1 MCVCVCVWHTCM
13 SHVCCSISLISET
26 YTKVQEQ
33 SEALK
38 LTHRA
43 RLILEVV
50 VACDSAGICVCLS
63 VRRRRRFGRP
73 FARLVRS
80 ISRSRKVARESDS
93 RAHARTVQSTP
104 PPAVTLEG
112 RRCIPPPRSCDPAP
126 PPSLATRFMRRT
138 TDERTNGNETAL
150 RLLFSGDDRAARDVV
165 VVPAHAARAPPR
177 GEL

>member
-1 MCVCVCVWHTCM
+1 MPPSPLLSDDDLTTVLPSSRARGGVLRHTCDTCVTYTCGIHTCVCVCVCVWHTCM

-112 RRCIPPPRSCDPAP
+112 RRCIPRARLGGGPMS
-126 PPSLATRFMRRT
+126 PSGVR
-138 TDERTNGNETAL
+138 N
-150 RLLFSGDDRAARDVV
+150 S
-165 VVPAHAARAPPR
+165 
-177 GEL
+177 